1 MAAEFTAHKEGYHM
15 TRRFCT
21 AFAIAAAFTAG
32 AANADVT
39 VGVTLGATG
48 PGASLG
54 IHYKN
59 AFQLMPKVLGGQ
71 PVKYIILEDG
81 SDATNAGKNARKL
94 ITEDKVDVIM
104 GSNGVPSSLQIAQ
117 VATET
122 QTPFLCLTPI
132 AVKPDQY
139 KWTFSVPQ
147 PTELMMGAVAE
158 HMKAKGVKTVGF
170 IGFSD
175 GWGDLMYKATD
186 SLGASYGYKVVTNER
201 YARADT
207 SVTGQVLKIIAAK
220 PDAVVVGGSGTGGAL
235 PHLALVERG
244 YKGQIYHNHGTVNA
258 EFIKVGGKSVEN
270 AIAPTGPLIV
280 PEELP
285 SSNAV
290 KATALDFTKRYEA
303 AFGAGSRNAFAGY
316 SNDAV
321 MLLGAAIPAAMKKA
335 KPGTPE
341 FRAALRDALENVKN
355 VAGTHGVYSPTAA
368 NHNGLDERARVLVRV
383 EKGTWRLMK

>member
-1 MAAEFTAHKEGYHM
+1 M
-15 TRRFCT
+15 TRRFRT
-21 AFAIAAAFTAG
+21 AFALATALAAGG
-32 AANADVT
+32 AHAQVT

-59 AFQLMPKVLGGQ
+59 AFQLMPKTLGGQ
-71 PVKYIILEDG
+71 PVRYIILEDG

-94 ITEDKVDVIM
+94 ITEDKVDVVM

-117 VATET
+117 VAFET
-122 QTPFLCLTPI
+122 KTPYLVLTPI
-132 AVKPDQY
+132 SLPPEKYYWA
-139 KWTFSVPQ
+139 FIVPQ

-158 HMKAKGVKTVGF
+158 HMKANKVKTVGF

-175 GWGDLMYKATD
+175 AWGDLMYKATD
-186 SLGASYGYKVVTNER
+186 YHAAQNGYKVVTNER

-220 PDAVVVGGSGTGGAL
+220 PDAVVIGGSGTGGAL
-235 PHLALVERG
+235 PHVALVERG
-244 YKGQIYHNHGTVNA
+244 YKGQIYHNHGTVNR
-258 EFIKVGGKSVEN
+258 EFIRVGGKAVEG

-285 SSNAV
+285 ANHPV
-290 KATALDFTKRYEA
+290 KKVALDFTTRYEA

-316 SNDAV
+316 SADAV
-321 MLLGAAIPAAMKKA
+321 TLLGGAIPEAAKKA

-341 FRAALRDALENVKN
+341 FRAALRAALENVQN
-355 VAGTHGVYSPTAA
+355 VVGTHGVYNPTPK
-368 NHNGLDERARVLVRV
+368 NHNGQDERARVLVRV
-383 EKGTWRLMK
+383 EKGEWRLMK

>member
-1 MAAEFTAHKEGYHM
+1 M

-21 AFAIAAAFTAG
+21 AFAIATAFTAG

-59 AFQLMPKVLGGQ
+59 AFQLMPKTLGGQ

-94 ITEDKVDVIM
+94 ITEDKVDVVM

-132 AVKPDQY
+132 AVKPEQY

-158 HMKAKGVKTVGF
+158 HMKSKGVKTVGF

-175 GWGDLMYKATD
+175 GWGDLMYNATN
-186 SLGASYGYKVVTNER
+186 SLGATYGYKVVTNER

-207 SVTGQVLKIIAAK
+207 SVTGQVLKIMAAS

-235 PHLALVERG
+235 PHVALVERG
-244 YKGQIYHNHGTVNA
+244 YKGRIYHNHGTVNA
-258 EFIKVGGKSVEN
+258 EFIKVGGKNVEG

-285 SSNAV
+285 ANHATKAV
-290 KATALDFTKRYEA
+290 SLDFTKRYEA
-303 AFGAGSRNAFAGY
+303 AFGAGTRNGFAGY

-321 MLLGAAIPAAMKKA
+321 MLLGAAIPEAAKKA

-355 VAGTHGVYSPTAA
+355 VIGAHGVYSPTAA

-383 EKGTWRLMK
+383 ESGTWRLMK